1 MQGSGI
7 NVPGPMEVSGR
18 IRQLFCDVPALPWGR
33 LLMIFVIVGL
43 MSSRAVAAELVDME
57 LMTYAEVAVALQ
69 AGRTTVLIYNG
80 GTEQRGP
87 HAVLG
92 GHSLIAR
99 RASVE
104 IARQL
109 GNALV
114 APVLPFS
121 IAGDHLNPKWPG
133 TVNLPGP
140 LFSAI
145 NEAVVD
151 SMVVNGFKN
160 IVLMGDHGGGQEE
173 LRDLS
178 QRLDKKY
185 ASRGTRL
192 YFCGDVYGKTID
204 DVDVWLKAH
213 GLPPGAHGDIHD
225 TSVLMYLG
233 GDTYVRTDKLVAGDP
248 LLEPGQSA
256 NRSKDL
262 VDNGVI
268 GDPRRSTREMGKL
281 FFDIKVRNAVE
292 QIRSLL
298 SGEPRQK

>member
-1 MQGSGI
+1 MRK
-7 NVPGPMEVSGR
+7 PFR
-18 IRQLFCDVPALPWGR
+18 R
-33 LLMIFVIVGL
+33 LSVIFVAFVTA
-43 MSSRAVAAELVDME
+43 SAATGQQVEME
-57 LMTYAEVAVALQ
+57 LMTYPEVAAAMH
-69 AGRTTVLIYNG
+69 AGKTTVLIYNG

-92 GHSLIAR
+92 GHSLVAR

-133 TVNLPGP
+133 SVNLPAP
-140 LFSAI
+140 VFSAV

-160 IVLMGDHGGGQEE
+160 IVLMGDHGDGQEE
-173 LRDLS
+173 LRALAQQMDNN
-178 QRLDKKY
+178 Y
-185 ASRGTRL
+185 APRGSRV
-192 YFCGDVYGKTID
+192 YFCGDVYAKTHD
-204 DVDVWLKAH
+204 DVAAWLKAH
-213 GLPPGAHGDIHD
+213 GLPPGSHADIHD

-233 GDTYVRTDKLVAGDP
+233 GDNYVRRHKLAAGDP
-248 LLEPGQSA
+248 LLLPGQQPD
-256 NRSKDL
+256 RGKPL

-268 GDPRRSTREMGKL
+268 GDPRRSTPELGKL
-281 FFDIKVRNAVE
+281 FFDMKVQNAVE
-292 QIRSLL
+292 QIRSLVS
-298 SGEPRQK
+298 SGAGAK